1 MGEIGKSP
9 HVQSRK
15 QALAIA
21 YSKERGRAEGG
32 AVAGLVNHDNDPELP
47 RTPEPA
53 EMVPM
58 MPLPRGYR
66 DPAYIDVIQRLLE
79 GQKRLNQ
86 MHPMQR
92 EQLRRYAIGG
102 VLRYMRGGAV

>member
-58 MPLPRGYR
+58 MPTPRGYR

-86 MHPMQR
+86 MHPIQR